1 MVKSG
6 VVITV
11 FMDNVLTDQKR
22 SQSRDLEPPTVPWPF
37 GYCQGGNRDFQ
48 GRGQVV
54 RAAHRWLA

>member
-1 MVKSG
+1 M
-6 VVITV
+6 
-11 FMDNVLTDQKR
+11 LTDQKR

-37 GYCQGGNRDFQ
+37 GYCQGGNRGFQ